1 MGATRAILPI
11 LATGLIAAA
20 VCQARAADGPE
31 RGEREPPAYDDF
43 IVIPLRVHILSAR
56 DLSEIDCHLS
66 DRDVD
71 RVLKKVNRIWHRA
84 GIHWGLESLVREPA
98 ARPDRFLR
106 ARDLDGGDN
115 PRVYR
120 ILFPDETRRGDFVNL
135 YYIHEFSMNGVWLG
149 REAVV
154 KETAK
159 LRTVKGGIDE
169 PIPRVTAHELGHALG
184 LSHRENRTNL
194 LASGTTGTELNAA
207 EVEAA
212 RERARDLAGAMTV
225 GQVRERAQ
233 AAESTGDRR
242 VARRLWT
249 WLAEV
254 PGIGADAARTHLDRL
269 HAERSD
275 RPGQGSGL
283 PSTSKPR

>member
-1 MGATRAILPI
+1 MRATRAIVPI
-11 LATGLIAAA
+11 LAAGLIAAV

-31 RGEREPPAYDDF
+31 RGEREPPAYDEF
-43 IVIPLRVHILSAR
+43 IVIPLRVHILSAS
-56 DLSEIDCHLS
+56 DLPEIDCHLS

-71 RVLKKVNRIWHRA
+71 RILKKVNRIWHRA

-120 ILFPDETRRGDFVNL
+120 ILFPDETRRGDFANL

-159 LRTVKGGIDE
+159 LRTVNGGIDE

-194 LASGTTGTELNAA
+194 LS
-207 EVEAA
+207 
-212 RERARDLAGAMTV
+212 RS
-225 GQVRERAQ
+225 
-233 AAESTGDRR
+233 AESSAQSNRGQPMLANARFQPSAGPGRISDGAAVRAGGRLSSNRPRFPVISSRFRAGPR
-242 VARRLWT
+242 VTA
-249 WLAEV
+249 
-254 PGIGADAARTHLDRL
+254 
-269 HAERSD
+269 
-275 RPGQGSGL
+275 
-283 PSTSKPR
+283 